1 MPYFGIIKCL
11 RQHWMGDTINI
22 LINSKIL
29 APLIMGFIFSIVLGP
44 IFIPILHKLKFGQ
57 NIRKEGPKSHQ
68 KKSGTPTMGGLI
80 FFISTATAILIMG
93 QKPMSKEMII
103 LYSFLAFGFI
113 GFLDDILKII
123 HKDNLGLKAAQKMIL
138 LILFSLALA
147 WYGYTKIGTDIL
159 IPFANGD
166 FRWNLG
172 VLYIPF
178 VVIYYAAVTN
188 AVNLTDGIDGLAT
201 SVTVIVLTFFAI
213 IGFRT
218 QNIEVA
224 VFAIALAG
232 ALLGFLKFNAFPAKI
247 FMGDTG
253 SLALGGAIGTIA
265 LMLKMELFVI
275 IVGGIYLIETLS
287 VIIQVTSFKLTGK
300 RVFKMSPIHHHF
312 EQLGWSEIKIVT
324 IFSSI
329 TAILCIIGFIAL

>member
-1 MPYFGIIKCL
+1 MGEIIKL
-11 RQHWMGDTINI
+11 

-29 APLIMGFIFSIVLGP
+29 APLIMGFIFSIILGP
-44 IFIPILHKLKFGQ
+44 IFIPILRKFKFGQ

-68 KKSGTPTMGGLI
+68 KKTGTPTMGGFI
-80 FFISTATAILIMG
+80 FFISVATTILIMG
-93 QKPMSKEMII
+93 QKLMDKEMII
-103 LYSFLAFGFI
+103 LYSLLAFGFI

-123 HKDNLGLKAAQKMIL
+123 HRDNLGLKAAQKMIL

-147 WYGYTKIGTDIL
+147 WYGYKYIGTDIVV
-159 IPFANGD
+159 PFANKD
-166 FRWNLG
+166 FRLDLG
-172 VLYIPF
+172 MLYIPF
-178 VVIYYAAVTN
+178 IVLYYTAVTN

-218 QNIEVA
+218 GNSEVA
-224 VFAIALAG
+224 IFAIALAG

-253 SLALGGAIGTIA
+253 SLALGAAIGTIA
-265 LMLKMELFVI
+265 LMLKMELFLI
-275 IVGGIYLIETLS
+275 IVGGMYVIETLS

-300 RVFKMSPIHHHF
+300 RVFKMAPIHHHF
-312 EQLGWSEIKIVT
+312 EQSGWSEIKILIV
-324 IFSSI
+324 FSSI

>member
-1 MPYFGIIKCL
+1 
-11 RQHWMGDTINI
+11 MGEAINL

-29 APLIMGFIFSIVLGP
+29 APLIMGFAFSIVLGP

-80 FFISTATAILIMG
+80 FFIATATAILIMG
-93 QKPMSKEMII
+93 QKPMSKEMIL

-123 HKDNLGLKAAQKMIL
+123 HKDNLGLRAAQKMIL
-138 LILFSLALA
+138 LVLFSVALA
-147 WYGYTKIGTDIL
+147 WYGYTNVGTDIL
-159 IPFANGD
+159 IPFINQN
-166 FRWNLG
+166 FRLNLG
-172 VLYIPF
+172 ILYIPF
-178 VVIYYAAVTN
+178 IVIYYAAVTN

-218 QNIEVA
+218 QNVEVA

-253 SLALGGAIGTIA
+253 SLALGGVIGTIA

-300 RVFKMSPIHHHF
+300 RVFRMSPIHHHF
-312 EQLGWSEIKIVT
+312 EQVGWSEVKIVT

>member
-1 MPYFGIIKCL
+1 
-11 RQHWMGDTINI
+11 MGETMNL
-22 LINSKIL
+22 LINSKNF
-29 APLIMGFIFSIVLGP
+29 APLIMGFIFSIILGP
-44 IFIPILHKLKFGQ
+44 IFIPTLHKLKFGQ

-80 FFISTATAILIMG
+80 FFISVSTTILIMG
-93 QKPMSKEMII
+93 HKLMDKEMII

-113 GFLDDILKII
+113 GFLDDLLKII

-138 LILFSLALA
+138 LILFSIALA
-147 WYGYTKIGTDIL
+147 WYGYKYVGTAIL
-159 IPFANGD
+159 IPFANKPLD
-166 FRWNLG
+166 LG
-172 VLYIPF
+172 MLYIPF
-178 VVIYYAAVTN
+178 IVIFYVAVTN

-213 IGFRT
+213 VGFRT
-218 QNIEVA
+218 KNYEVA
-224 VFAIALAG
+224 IFAIALAG

-253 SLALGGAIGTIA
+253 SLALGGVIGTIA
-265 LMLKMELFVI
+265 LMLKMEVFVI

-312 EQLGWSEIKIVT
+312 EQVGWSEVKIVT
-324 IFSSI
+324 VFSSI
-329 TAILCIIGFIAL
+329 TAILCIIGFIAI

>member
-1 MPYFGIIKCL
+1 
-11 RQHWMGDTINI
+11 MGEAINL

-29 APLIMGFIFSIVLGP
+29 APLIMGFVFSIVLGP

-80 FFISTATAILIMG
+80 FFIATATAILIMG
-93 QKPMSKEMII
+93 QKPMSREMIL

-123 HKDNLGLKAAQKMIL
+123 HKDNLGLRAAQKMIL
-138 LILFSLALA
+138 LVLFSVALA
-147 WYGYTKIGTDIL
+147 WYGYTNVGTDIL
-159 IPFANGD
+159 IPFINQN
-166 FRWNLG
+166 FRLNLG
-172 VLYIPF
+172 ILYIPF
-178 VVIYYAAVTN
+178 IVVYYAAVTN

-218 QNIEVA
+218 QNVEVA

-253 SLALGGAIGTIA
+253 SLALGGVIGTIA

-300 RVFKMSPIHHHF
+300 RVFRMSPIHHHF
-312 EQLGWSEIKIVT
+312 EQVGWSEVKIVT

-329 TAILCIIGFIAL
+329 TAILCIIGFVAL

>member
-1 MPYFGIIKCL
+1 
-11 RQHWMGDTINI
+11 MGEAINL

-29 APLIMGFIFSIVLGP
+29 APLIMGFVFSIVLGP

-80 FFISTATAILIMG
+80 FFIATATAILIMG
-93 QKPMSKEMII
+93 QKPMSREMIL

-123 HKDNLGLKAAQKMIL
+123 HKDNLGLRAAQKMIL
-138 LILFSLALA
+138 LVLFSVALA
-147 WYGYTKIGTDIL
+147 WYGYTNVGTDIL
-159 IPFANGD
+159 IPFINEN
-166 FRWNLG
+166 FRLNLG
-172 VLYIPF
+172 MLYIPF
-178 VVIYYAAVTN
+178 IVVYYAAVTN

-218 QNIEVA
+218 QNVEVA

-253 SLALGGAIGTIA
+253 SLALGGVIGTIA

-300 RVFKMSPIHHHF
+300 RVFRMSPIHHHF
-312 EQLGWSEIKIVT
+312 EQVGWSEVKIVT

-329 TAILCIIGFIAL
+329 TAILCIIGFVAL

>member
-1 MPYFGIIKCL
+1 
-11 RQHWMGDTINI
+11 MGEVINL

-29 APLIMGFIFSIVLGP
+29 VPLVMGFVFSIILGP
-44 IFIPILHKLKFGQ
+44 IVIPTLHRLKFGQ

-80 FFISTATAILIMG
+80 FFISVAVTILIMG
-93 QKPMSKEMII
+93 HKLMDKEMII

-123 HKDNLGLKAAQKMIL
+123 HRDNLGLKAAQKMIL

-147 WYGYTKIGTDIL
+147 WYGYKYIGTDIL
-159 IPFANGD
+159 IPFANKD
-166 FRWNLG
+166 FRLDLG

-178 VVIYYAAVTN
+178 IIVYYAAVTN
-188 AVNLTDGIDGLAT
+188 AVNLTDGVDGLAT

-213 IGFRT
+213 VGFRT
-218 QNIEVA
+218 GNVEVA
-224 VFAIALAG
+224 IFAIALAG
-232 ALLGFLKFNAFPAKI
+232 ALLGFLKFNAFPAKV

-253 SLALGGAIGTIA
+253 SLALGGVVGTIA
-265 LMLKMELFVI
+265 LMLKMEMFVI
-275 IVGGIYLIETLS
+275 IVGGIYVIETLS

-312 EQLGWSEIKIVT
+312 EQVGWSEVKIVT
-324 IFSSI
+324 IFSII
-329 TAILCIIGFIAL
+329 TTTLCIIGFIAI

>member
-1 MPYFGIIKCL
+1 
-11 RQHWMGDTINI
+11 MGEAINL

-29 APLIMGFIFSIVLGP
+29 VPLVMGFVFSIILGP
-44 IFIPILHKLKFGQ
+44 IVIPTLHRLKFGQ

-80 FFISTATAILIMG
+80 FFISVAVTILIMG
-93 QKPMSKEMII
+93 HKLMDKEMII

-123 HKDNLGLKAAQKMIL
+123 HRDNLGLKAAQKMIL

-147 WYGYTKIGTDIL
+147 WYGYKYIGTDIL
-159 IPFANGD
+159 IPFANKD
-166 FRWNLG
+166 FRLDLG

-178 VVIYYAAVTN
+178 IIVYYAAVTN
-188 AVNLTDGIDGLAT
+188 AVNLTDGVDGLAT

-213 IGFRT
+213 VGFRT
-218 QNIEVA
+218 GNVEVA
-224 VFAIALAG
+224 IFAIALAG
-232 ALLGFLKFNAFPAKI
+232 ALLGFLKFNAFPAKV

-253 SLALGGAIGTIA
+253 SLALGGVVGTIA
-265 LMLKMELFVI
+265 LMLKMEMFVI
-275 IVGGIYLIETLS
+275 IVGGIYVIETLS

-312 EQLGWSEIKIVT
+312 EQVGWSEVKIVT
-324 IFSSI
+324 IFASI
-329 TAILCIIGFIAL
+329 TAILCIIGFIAI

>member
-1 MPYFGIIKCL
+1 
-11 RQHWMGDTINI
+11 MGEAINL

-29 APLIMGFIFSIVLGP
+29 APLIMGFVFSIVLGP

-80 FFISTATAILIMG
+80 FFIATATAILIMG
-93 QKPMSKEMII
+93 QKPMSREMIL

-123 HKDNLGLKAAQKMIL
+123 HKDNLGLRAAQKMIL
-138 LILFSLALA
+138 LVLFSVALA
-147 WYGYTKIGTDIL
+147 WYGYTNVGTDIL
-159 IPFANGD
+159 IPFINQN
-166 FRWNLG
+166 FRLNLG
-172 VLYIPF
+172 MLYIPF
-178 VVIYYAAVTN
+178 IVVYYAAVTN

-218 QNIEVA
+218 QNVEVA

-253 SLALGGAIGTIA
+253 SLALGGVIGTIA

-300 RVFKMSPIHHHF
+300 RLFRMSPIHHHF
-312 EQLGWSEIKIVT
+312 EQVGWSEVKIVT

-329 TAILCIIGFIAL
+329 TAILCIIGFVAL

>member
-1 MPYFGIIKCL
+1 
-11 RQHWMGDTINI
+11 MGETINL

-29 APLIMGFIFSIVLGP
+29 TALIMGFAFSIILGP
-44 IFIPILHKLKFGQ
+44 IFIPTLHKLKFGQ

-80 FFISTATAILIMG
+80 FFISVAATILIMG
-93 QKPMSKEMII
+93 HKFMDKEMII

-113 GFLDDILKII
+113 GFLDDMLKII
-123 HKDNLGLKAAQKMIL
+123 YKNNLGLKAWQKMTL

-147 WYGYTKIGTDIL
+147 WYGHNYIGTKIL
-159 IPFANGD
+159 IPFVNRD
-166 FRWNLG
+166 FDLAW
-172 VLYIPF
+172 LYMPF
-178 VVIYYAAVTN
+178 VVFYYAAVTN

-218 QNIEVA
+218 GNSEVA
-224 VFAIALAG
+224 IFAIALAG
-232 ALLGFLKFNAFPAKI
+232 ALLGFLKYNAFPAKI

-265 LMLKMELFVI
+265 LMLRMEIFVI
-275 IVGGIYLIETLS
+275 IVGGIYVIETLS

-312 EQLGWSEIKIVT
+312 EHLGWSEVKIVT
-324 IFSSI
+324 VFSSV
-329 TAILCIIGFIAL
+329 TAILCIIGFIAI

>member
-1 MPYFGIIKCL
+1 
-11 RQHWMGDTINI
+11 MGETINI

-29 APLIMGFIFSIVLGP
+29 APLIMGFIFSIILGP

-80 FFISTATAILIMG
+80 FFISVATTMLIMG
-93 QKPMSKEMII
+93 YKLMDKEMII

-138 LILFSLALA
+138 LILFSLALG
-147 WYGYTKIGTDIL
+147 WYGYKYIGTDIL
-159 IPFANGD
+159 IPFTNKG
-166 FRWNLG
+166 FRLDLG
-172 VLYIPF
+172 MLYIPF
-178 VVIYYAAVTN
+178 VVVFYAAVTN

-201 SVTVIVLTFFAI
+201 SVTVIVLTFFTI
-213 IGFRT
+213 VGFRT
-218 QNIEVA
+218 GNYEVA
-224 VFAIALAG
+224 IFAIALAG

-253 SLALGGAIGTIA
+253 ALALGGVIGTIA

-275 IVGGIYLIETLS
+275 VVGGIYLIETLS

-312 EQLGWSEIKIVT
+312 EQLGWNEVKIVVV
-324 IFSSI
+324 FSSI

>member
-1 MPYFGIIKCL
+1 
-11 RQHWMGDTINI
+11 MGEAINL

-29 APLIMGFIFSIVLGP
+29 APLIMGFLFSIVLGP

-80 FFISTATAILIMG
+80 FFIATATAILIMG
-93 QKPMSKEMII
+93 QKPMSREMIL

-123 HKDNLGLKAAQKMIL
+123 HKDNLGLRAAQKMIL
-138 LILFSLALA
+138 LVLFSVALA
-147 WYGYTKIGTDIL
+147 WYGYTNVGTDIL
-159 IPFANGD
+159 VPFINQN
-166 FRWNLG
+166 FRLNLG
-172 VLYIPF
+172 ILYIPF
-178 VVIYYAAVTN
+178 IVVYYAAVTN

-218 QNIEVA
+218 QNVEVA

-253 SLALGGAIGTIA
+253 SLALGGVIGTIA

-300 RVFKMSPIHHHF
+300 RVFRMSPIHHHF
-312 EQLGWSEIKIVT
+312 EQVGWSEVKIVT

-329 TAILCIIGFIAL
+329 TAILCIIGFVAL

>member
-1 MPYFGIIKCL
+1 
-11 RQHWMGDTINI
+11 MGEAINL

-29 APLIMGFIFSIVLGP
+29 APLIMGFLFSIVLGP

-80 FFISTATAILIMG
+80 FFIATATAILIIG
-93 QKPMSKEMII
+93 QKPMSREMIL

-123 HKDNLGLKAAQKMIL
+123 HKDNLGLRAAQKMIL
-138 LILFSLALA
+138 LVLFSVALA
-147 WYGYTKIGTDIL
+147 WYGYTNVGTDIL
-159 IPFANGD
+159 IPFINQN
-166 FRWNLG
+166 FRLNLG
-172 VLYIPF
+172 ILYIPF
-178 VVIYYAAVTN
+178 IVVYYAAVTN

-218 QNIEVA
+218 QNVEVA

-253 SLALGGAIGTIA
+253 SLALGGVIGTIA

-300 RVFKMSPIHHHF
+300 RVFRMSPIHHHF
-312 EQLGWSEIKIVT
+312 EQVGWSEVKIVT

-329 TAILCIIGFIAL
+329 TAILCIIGFVAL

>member
-1 MPYFGIIKCL
+1 
-11 RQHWMGDTINI
+11 MGEAINL

-29 APLIMGFIFSIVLGP
+29 APLIMGFVFSIVLGP

-80 FFISTATAILIMG
+80 FFIATATAILIMG
-93 QKPMSKEMII
+93 QKPMSREMIL

-123 HKDNLGLKAAQKMIL
+123 HKDNLGLRAAQKMIL
-138 LILFSLALA
+138 LVLFSVALA
-147 WYGYTKIGTDIL
+147 WYGYTNVGTDIL
-159 IPFANGD
+159 IPFINQN
-166 FRWNLG
+166 FRLNLG
-172 VLYIPF
+172 MLYIPF
-178 VVIYYAAVTN
+178 IVVYYAAVTN

-218 QNIEVA
+218 QNVEVA

-253 SLALGGAIGTIA
+253 SLALGGVIGTIA

-300 RVFKMSPIHHHF
+300 RVFRMSPIHHHF
-312 EQLGWSEIKIVT
+312 EQVGWSEVKIVT

-329 TAILCIIGFIAL
+329 TAILCIIGFVAL